1 MAESSTDPTTPL
13 MTGWRRL
20 RSIQGA
26 AVAGIVAAVG
36 WVVALGALLDV
47 PGPTS
52 TDAEITAYYAAH
64 AGSARPLV
72 FLQILVIAT
81 IGFLWFIGVIRHRL
95 GAAEPKLFGTV
106 FLGGGILLAGLM
118 FVGVAAAATPAILVG
133 ETDRLVDPDA
143 VVTMRVFARII
154 LAVVAPRIASLFVFS
169 MSTLALRTGAMS
181 RWMVGVSYLTGTA
194 MFLNVT
200 IAEPNVFIFPVWM
213 AAVSVYLLF
222 LAEEV
227 KESTHGLGGSEA

>member
-1 MAESSTDPTTPL
+1 VAESSTDPTTPL

-143 VVTMRVFARII
+143 VVTMRVFCPDHPGRRCPPDRQPLRLLDVDLG
-154 LAVVAPRIASLFVFS
+154 LAYRCHVTLDGGGQLPHRNCDVSERHHCGTERLHLSGLDGGGERLPVVPR
-169 MSTLALRTGAMS
+169 
-181 RWMVGVSYLTGTA
+181 
-194 MFLNVT
+194 
-200 IAEPNVFIFPVWM
+200 
-213 AAVSVYLLF
+213 
-222 LAEEV
+222 
-227 KESTHGLGGSEA
+227 